1 MQIILL
7 VKYTLNCESMKEF
20 YEFGLWQSS
29 DHIASIGCG
38 YGWWEVGLCLHY
50 PAQHLTLVDPLVNED
65 DIQDSIEYFTEKT
78 GLSWKTAFELN
89 PENLQKKDQIWVF
102 NAWHEFENRKEML
115 AKIYNGL
122 NNGGIVIIEEE
133 ISKVERLQHDGCG
146 KDLFFEQEIIEE
158 FEQAGLYYV
167 ATQVKDDVAI
177 YLKFRK

>member
-38 YGWWEVGLCLHY
+38 YGWWEVSLCLHY

-78 GLSWKTAFELN
+78 GLTWKTEFELN

-102 NAWHEFENRKEML
+102 NAWHEFKDRLEML
-115 AKIYNGL
+115 AKIKSAL
-122 NNGGIVIIEEE
+122 NEGGIVIIEEE
-133 ISKVERLQHDGCG
+133 ISKVERLQHEGCG

-158 FEQAGLYYV
+158 FEQMGLQYV

>member
-1 MQIILL
+1 
-7 VKYTLNCESMKEF
+7 
-20 YEFGLWQSS
+20 
-29 DHIASIGCG
+29 
-38 YGWWEVGLCLHY
+38 
-50 PAQHLTLVDPLVNED
+50 
-65 DIQDSIEYFTEKT
+65 
-78 GLSWKTAFELN
+78 
-89 PENLQKKDQIWVF
+89 
-102 NAWHEFENRKEML
+102 ML

-158 FEQAGLYYV
+158 FEQAGLHYV